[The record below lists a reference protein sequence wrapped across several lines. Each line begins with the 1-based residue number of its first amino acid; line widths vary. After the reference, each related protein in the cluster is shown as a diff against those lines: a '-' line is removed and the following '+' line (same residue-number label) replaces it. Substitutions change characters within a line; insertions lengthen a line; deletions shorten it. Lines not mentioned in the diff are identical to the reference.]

1 MAYDRFA
8 PHRRGSRAH
17 LISRATRRRGAA
29 AAALWAA
36 LALSSAARADEGAAR
51 LGLGI
56 PVVDPPAAWLDP
68 AAPAPHAALAGAWN
82 MAAPPLS
89 VLLSSEPSVEPREKR
104 LRFAL
109 GIHGS
114 LDGAS
119 APTLSPAI
127 SLFADV
133 WYRTGE
139 VFSPSLRV
147 WFSHARSSTTPLGIA
162 GARFQLTKG
171 RLDVCPVDLPLFA
184 GAGITPCATYELGV
198 LHAEADYDRDAPSDY
213 IERTRPWSTPGL
225 LGRFHIEPTDW
236 LRIEVQGGAMFPTV
250 RDLYY
255 YVPSTATFKI
265 PAVGGFFGAG
275 AGVSFP

>member
-1 MAYDRFA
+1 MAYDRSTQR
-8 PHRRGSRAH
+8 RRGSRAH
-17 LISRATRRRGAA
+17 LISTATRRRGAA

-36 LALSSAARADEGAAR
+36 LAASPAARADEGAAR
-51 LGLGI
+51 LGV
-56 PVVDPPAAWLDP
+56 PVEVPPAAWLDP
-68 AAPAPHAALAGAWN
+68 AGPAPNAALAGTWD

-89 VLLSSEPSVEPREKR
+89 VLLPSKSSGGPREER
-104 LRFAL
+104 WRFAL

-114 LDGAS
+114 ADGAS
-119 APTLSPAI
+119 APALSPAV

-147 WFSHARSSTTPLGIA
+147 WFSHARSSTSLIGV
-162 GARFQLTKG
+162 ARASFQLTKG
-171 RLDVCPVDLPLFA
+171 RLDVCPVDLPLF
-184 GAGITPCATYELGV
+184 GSAGITPCATYELGV
-198 LHAEADYDRDAPSDY
+198 LHAEADYDPGAGSDFT
-213 IERTRPWSTPGL
+213 ERSRPWSTPGL

-250 RDLYY
+250 RDVYEY
-255 YVPSTATFKI
+255 IPADATFKI

>member
-1 MAYDRFA
+1 MAYDRSTQR
-8 PHRRGSRAH
+8 RRGSRAH

-29 AAALWAA
+29 ATALWAA

-51 LGLGI
+51 LGV
-56 PVVDPPAAWLDP
+56 PVEVPPAAWLDP
-68 AAPAPHAALAGAWN
+68 AGPAPHTALAGAWN

-89 VLLSSEPSVEPREKR
+89 VLLSSQSSEEPREKR

-127 SLFADV
+127 ALFADV

-147 WFSHARSSTTPLGIA
+147 WFSHARSSTTPIGIA

-184 GAGITPCATYELGV
+184 SAGITPCATYELGV
-198 LHAEADYDRDAPSDY
+198 VHAEADYAFDAPSDF
-213 IERTRPWSTPGL
+213 IEHTRPWSTPGL

-250 RDLYY
+250 RDE
-255 YVPSTATFKI
+255 YVYIPDAATYRI

>member
-1 MAYDRFA
+1 MAYDRSTQR
-8 PHRRGSRAH
+8 RRGSRAH
-17 LISRATRRRGAA
+17 LISRATRRRGTA

-36 LALSSAARADEGAAR
+36 LAPSSGARADGGAAR
-51 LGLGI
+51 LGAPI
-56 PVVDPPAAWLDP
+56 EVPPGAWLDP
-68 AAPAPHAALAGAWN
+68 AGPAPHKALAGAWN

-89 VLLSSEPSVEPREKR
+89 VLLPSQSSGEPRENR

-114 LDGAS
+114 LDGGS

-127 SLFADV
+127 ALFADV

-147 WFSHARSSTTPLGIA
+147 WFSHARSSTTPIGIA

-184 GAGITPCATYELGV
+184 SAGITPCATYELGV
-198 LHAEADYDRDAPSDY
+198 VHAEADYAPDAPSDY
-213 IERTRPWSTPGL
+213 TEHTRPWSTPGL

-236 LRIEVQGGAMFPTV
+236 LRIEVQGGAIFPTV
-250 RDLYY
+250 RDVYSY
-255 YVPSTATFKI
+255 IPDEATYEI

>member
-1 MAYDRFA
+1 MAYDRFTQR
-8 PHRRGSRAH
+8 RRGSRAH
-17 LISRATRRRGAA
+17 LISWAARRGGAA

-51 LGLGI
+51 LGVV
-56 PVVDPPAAWLDP
+56 PVEVPPGAWLDP
-68 AAPAPHAALAGAWN
+68 AGPAPHTALAGAWN

-89 VLLSSEPSVEPREKR
+89 VLLPSQSSGEPREKR

-114 LDGAS
+114 VDGAS

-127 SLFADV
+127 ALFADA

-147 WFSHARSSTTPLGIA
+147 WFSHARSSTTPIGIA
-162 GARFQLTKG
+162 RARFQLTKG

-198 LHAEADYDRDAPSDY
+198 LHAEADYDPDAPSEY
-213 IERTRPWSTPGL
+213 TEHSRPWSTPGL

-250 RDLYY
+250 RDVYY
-255 YVPSTATFKI
+255 YIPDSAIYAI

>member
-1 MAYDRFA
+1 MAHDRSTRR
-8 PHRRGSRAH
+8 RRGSRAH

-36 LALSSAARADEGAAR
+36 LAPSSAARADGGAAR
-51 LGLGI
+51 LGV
-56 PVVDPPAAWLDP
+56 PVEVPPGAWLDP
-68 AAPAPHAALAGAWN
+68 AEPAPHAALAGAWN

-89 VLLSSEPSVEPREKR
+89 VLLPSQSSGEPREKR
-104 LRFAL
+104 LRFAI

-114 LDGAS
+114 VDGGS

-127 SLFADV
+127 ALFADA

-147 WFSHARSSTTPLGIA
+147 WFSHARSTTSPIGIA
-162 GARFQLTKG
+162 RARFQLTKG

-184 GAGITPCATYELGV
+184 SAGITPCATYELGV
-198 LHAEADYDRDAPSDY
+198 LHAEAEYDPDAGSALT
-213 IERTRPWSTPGL
+213 EHTRPWSTPGL
-225 LGRFHIEPTDW
+225 LARFHIEPADW

-250 RDLYY
+250 RDTYY
-255 YVPSTATFKI
+255 YTPWTATYQI